1 MNKKTYKILLGWA
14 CFGFSLFAFG
24 YSFVKHNSAIQFPV
38 YTKLSSMKSTNV
50 VASPVS
56 DKYIKEKYI
65 LQDCKISEAYLYIV
79 ASVNNAPIDIDNGE
93 DICFGAN
100 KRCEHIIMNNNR
112 VPLPAYLENT
122 YLYDLSNISLLDYN
136 FETMKVDNYYP
147 NANLLDDI
155 NKKTVEF
162 IAKVSSNRKKN
173 RIDEMKIF
181 YLCEE
186 VCDVNDISCGLIPYK
201 E

>member
-1 MNKKTYKILLGWA
+1 MNNKISKILLGWL
-14 CFGFSLFAFG
+14 CFGFTLFAFG

-38 YTKLSSMKSTNV
+38 YTKLSSMKAINV
-50 VASPVS
+50 VMHPVPN
-56 DKYIKEKYI
+56 KYIKEKYI
-65 LQDCKISEAYLYIV
+65 LQNCKISEAYLYIV
-79 ASVNNAPIDIDNGE
+79 ASVNNTPIDIDNGE

-112 VPLPAYLENT
+112 IPLPAYLENT

-186 VCDVNDISCGLIPYK
+186 ACDANDSSCGLIPYK

>member
-1 MNKKTYKILLGWA
+1 
-14 CFGFSLFAFG
+14 
-24 YSFVKHNSAIQFPV
+24 
-38 YTKLSSMKSTNV
+38 
-50 VASPVS
+50 
-56 DKYIKEKYI
+56 
-65 LQDCKISEAYLYIV
+65 
-79 ASVNNAPIDIDNGE
+79 
-93 DICFGAN
+93 
-100 KRCEHIIMNNNR
+100 MNNNR

-147 NANLLDDI
+147 NANLLGNI

-186 VCDVNDISCGLIPYK
+186 PCDTNNSSCGLVPYK
-201 E
+201 K

>member
-38 YTKLSSMKSTNV
+38 YTKLSSMKLINV
-50 VASPVS
+50 VASPIS

-136 FETMKVDNYYP
+136 FETMKVDNYFP

-162 IAKVSSNRKKN
+162 IAKISSNRKKN

-186 VCDVNDISCGLIPYK
+186 ACDVNDSSCGLIPYK